1 VPGGMVEEASGA
13 LPSTC
18 GRSYT
23 TRDCIGE
30 TSEAT
35 WEAMAEQ
42 EQAETRLIQMTMDHG
57 PESSGRRTPLLS
69 RMVPF
74 PDRINQPMPRLDYP
88 PYPRT
93 YHPIERWWGLLEL
106 PWHGTKL
113 IEAETLRG
121 GAKQMTWKGRHPIVA
136 LSHQIDPKG
145 IALGKAAMPAVAAR

>member
-1 VPGGMVEEASGA
+1 MVEEASGA

-42 EQAETRLIQMTMDHG
+42 EQAETRLIQMTMDNG
-57 PESSGRRTPLLS
+57 PESSGRRTPLLA

-74 PDRINQPMPRLDYP
+74 PDRINQPMQRLYSP
-88 PYPRT
+88 PYHRT
-93 YHPIERWWGLLEL
+93 YHPMERCWGLLEL
-106 PWHGTKL
+106 PWNGTKL
-113 IEAETLRG
+113 IDAETLRG
-121 GAKQMTWKGRHPIVA
+121 GAKQMPWQGRHPLVA
-136 LSHQIDPKG
+136 LRHKIDPKG
-145 IALGKAAMPAVAAR
+145 IALGKAAMQAVAAR